1 MAQEIFKQDASHA
14 DYVEAFFST
23 FDYPNLAWLHY
34 IGKQQFTPASSALL
48 SLAQS
53 ETRLG
58 PAKFML
64 SMGKLCELI
73 EAENAE
79 DVGELDE
86 EVRAY
91 DELLDL
97 VDVQRKQLKDLLD
110 TIMET
115 DLTAALSIA
124 DVGSKHQDILAKCSA
139 ITERSAT
146 RLIHERNQEGVTLF
160 KRIVGNLIGDK
171 RLGVE
176 DTVDLLT
183 LKDPNPDVSNFAIG
197 IQLIYE
203 AKVSLHA
210 SIVG

>member
-1 MAQEIFKQDASHA
+1 
-14 DYVEAFFST
+14 
-23 FDYPNLAWLHY
+23 
-34 IGKQQFTPASSALL
+34 
-48 SLAQS
+48 
-53 ETRLG
+53 
-58 PAKFML
+58 ML

-73 EAENAE
+73 EVENAE
-79 DVGELDE
+79 DVSELDE

-146 RLIHERNQEGVTLF
+146 RLIHERNQEGLTLF

-203 AKVSLHA
+203 AKVSLQA
-210 SIVG
+210 FIVGQVS